1 MECEYPPLLVRAA
14 GSQLSVFRSRQLTSD
29 YVLSAAVRFR
39 FLFPAFSR
47 RSRRVFLSALSSAV
61 FIAERLSVKRSIS
74 RSRFSR
80 LARNT
85 QDLLRLV
92 QRMQQ
97 KEIQLISCQEQIDTA
112 TATGKLML
120 TMIAAINEFER
131 SILLERQKEG
141 IAIAK
146 REKRY
151 QGRKRIQQPDSFEL
165 LYGRYRDHKVTKSE
179 IARQLEISRPTVD
192 RLIKEMETGHKGKS

>member
-80 LARNT
+80 LARNKS
-85 QDLLRLV
+85 V
-92 QRMQQ
+92 QRGL
-97 KEIQLISCQEQIDTA
+97 LISA
-112 TATGKLML
+112 TLVSSRNDPPVKYFVSSFREVLF
-120 TMIAAINEFER
+120 ISAAAR
-131 SILLERQKEG
+131 TCRRCG
-141 IAIAK
+141 
-146 REKRY
+146 
-151 QGRKRIQQPDSFEL
+151 GRVLP
-165 LYGRYRDHKVTKSE
+165 V
-179 IARQLEISRPTVD
+179 
-192 RLIKEMETGHKGKS
+192 

>member
-1 MECEYPPLLVRAA
+1 MRIAYVRVSTEEQNEARQREALKQYRIEKWFCE
-14 GSQLSVFRSRQLTSD
+14 
-29 YVLSAAVRFR
+29 
-39 FLFPAFSR
+39 
-47 RSRRVFLSALSSAV
+47 
-61 FIAERLSVKRSIS
+61 KRSAKDTNRPQLEAMLEFA
-74 RSRFSR
+74 RSGD
-80 LARNT
+80 T
-85 QDLLRLV
+85 IYIQDLLRLV

-151 QGRKRIQQPDSFEL
+151 QGRKRIQQPDSF
-165 LYGRYRDHKVTKSE
+165 
-179 IARQLEISRPTVD
+179 
-192 RLIKEMETGHKGKS
+192 